1 MFAVAAECVAWASA
15 SVLVHINKISLAF
28 TACDVLYVAGSKHV
42 YTHIKYSVTD
52 LFKFTATFADPNWSF
67 KPKWFSAA
75 ISNVSNHFVTIQQV
89 CVIDNSVAVCPN
101 CDFFDRFH
109 G

>member
-1 MFAVAAECVAWASA
+1 MFAVAAECVARASA

-28 TACDVLYVAGSKHV
+28 TARNFFYVAGSKHV
-42 YTHIKYSVTD
+42 HTHIKYSVAD
-52 LFKFTATFADPNWSF
+52 LFKFAAAFADPDWCF
-67 KPKWFSAA
+67 KPKWFRTA

-101 CDFFDRFH
+101 CDFFDCFH